1 MARERKKM
9 GRPGIF
15 FHIVEREFGK
25 FFSNSVAVAIFIGAP
40 LLYGVVFGSL
50 YTDGQVYDIPVA
62 VVDASRGAIGE
73 RIVDGLRDHENIAVA
88 GVFACEQG
96 LWDSFVRGDVHAIIT
111 LGPGFDTDVLM
122 GRMPEVH
129 VRLNTANLLVT
140 NYVSGAVQHV
150 LATEETTIRTG
161 AMIRSGTL
169 PAPTAKDHHSAFS
182 VHYSRYFNPS
192 GNYLFFLLPGFLG
205 MVLQQVFM
213 LVTALSFARETEEK
227 TFDELTGKTR
237 SAVMI
242 VFGKSFPYW
251 IMGMLMW
258 LFSLHGI
265 LYWYGVPMD
274 GSPAALYGLSL
285 LFVLSMASIGILVS
299 AAVPSQLKA
308 TEILMVM
315 AAPAFLLS
323 GYTWPLSQM
332 PQAVAAVAKL
342 IPTTHF
348 LEALRKIILADAS
361 MLHLLPET
369 VFLALLAV
377 IPFAATILIVKRNMR
392 A

>member
-1 MARERKKM
+1 M
-9 GRPGIF
+9 GGLRIF

-50 YTDGQVYDIPVA
+50 YADGQVYDIPVA
-62 VVDASRGAIGE
+62 VVDGSRGAIGE
-73 RIVDGLRDHENIAVA
+73 RIVDGLRENENVSVA

-96 LWDSFVRGDVHAIIT
+96 LWDSFVRGDMQAIIT
-111 LGPGFDTDVLM
+111 LGPDFDKDVLL

-129 VRLNTANLLVT
+129 VRLNMTNILVA

-150 LATEETTIRTG
+150 LAVQEAKIRTG
-161 AMIRSGTL
+161 AMIRQGSV
-169 PAPTAKDHHSAFS
+169 PAPIAQDHHGAFG
-182 VHYSRYFNPS
+182 VHYSSYFNPT

-205 MVLQQVFM
+205 MVLQQVFL
-213 LVTALSFARETEEK
+213 LVVALSFAREAEEK
-227 TFDELTGKTR
+227 TFDELTGKTF
-237 SAVMI
+237 SAAMI
-242 VFGKSFPYW
+242 VFGKAVPYW

-265 LYWYGVPMD
+265 LYWYGVPLG
-274 GSPAALYGLSL
+274 GSLVALYGLSL
-285 LFVLSMASIGILVS
+285 LFVLSMTSIGILVS
-299 AAVPSQLKA
+299 AAFPSQLKA

-361 MLHLLPET
+361 MSHLLPEA
-369 VFLALLAV
+369 VFLTILAV
-377 IPFAATILIVKRNMR
+377 IPFAATIYIVKRNMR

>member
-1 MARERKKM
+1 M
-9 GRPGIF
+9 GGLRVF

-50 YTDGQVYDIPVA
+50 YADGQVYDIPIA
-62 VVDASRGAIGE
+62 VVDGSRGAIGE
-73 RIVDGLRDHENIAVA
+73 RIVDGLREHENVSVA

-111 LGPGFDTDVLM
+111 LGPDFDKDVLL

-129 VRLNTANLLVT
+129 VRLNMANMLVA

-150 LATEETTIRTG
+150 LATQEVKIRTG
-161 AMIRSGTL
+161 AMIRQGSV
-169 PAPTAKDHHSAFS
+169 PAPVAQDHHGAFS

-205 MVLQQVFM
+205 MVLQQVFL
-213 LVTALSFARETEEK
+213 LVAALSFAREAEEK
-227 TFDELTGKTR
+227 TFNELIVKTR
-237 SAVMI
+237 SAAMI
-242 VFGKSFPYW
+242 VLGKAVPYW

-265 LYWYGVPMD
+265 LYWYGVPID

-285 LFVLSMASIGILVS
+285 LFVLSMTSIGILVS

-348 LEALRKIILADAS
+348 LEALRKIILADAA
-361 MLHLLPET
+361 MPHLLRES

-377 IPFAATILIVKRNMR
+377 IPFVLTIIIVKRKIRQQN
-392 A
+392 

>member
-1 MARERKKM
+1 
-9 GRPGIF
+9 
-15 FHIVEREFGK
+15 
-25 FFSNSVAVAIFIGAP
+25 
-40 LLYGVVFGSL
+40 
-50 YTDGQVYDIPVA
+50 
-62 VVDASRGAIGE
+62 
-73 RIVDGLRDHENIAVA
+73 
-88 GVFACEQG
+88 
-96 LWDSFVRGDVHAIIT
+96 
-111 LGPGFDTDVLM
+111 
-122 GRMPEVH
+122 
-129 VRLNTANLLVT
+129 
-140 NYVSGAVQHV
+140 
-150 LATEETTIRTG
+150 
-161 AMIRSGTL
+161 
-169 PAPTAKDHHSAFS
+169 
-182 VHYSRYFNPS
+182 
-192 GNYLFFLLPGFLG
+192 
-205 MVLQQVFM
+205 
-213 LVTALSFARETEEK
+213 
-227 TFDELTGKTR
+227 
-237 SAVMI
+237 
-242 VFGKSFPYW
+242 
-251 IMGMLMW
+251 
-258 LFSLHGI
+258 
-265 LYWYGVPMD
+265 MD

-361 MLHLLPET
+361 MLHLLPEA

>member
-1 MARERKKM
+1 M
-9 GRPGIF
+9 GGLSVF
-15 FHIVEREFGK
+15 FYIVEREFGK

-40 LLYGVVFGSL
+40 LLYGVVFGAL

-62 VVDASRGAIGE
+62 VVDSSRGAIGE
-73 RIVDGLRDHENIAVA
+73 RIVDGFRDHENIAIA

-96 LWDSFVRGDVHAIIT
+96 LWDSFVRGDVQAIIT
-111 LGPGFDTDVLM
+111 LGPDFDKDVLL

-129 VRLNTANLLVT
+129 VRLNMANMLVA

-150 LATEETTIRTG
+150 LATQEAAIRTG
-161 AMIRSGTL
+161 TMIRQGSV
-169 PAPTAKDHHSAFS
+169 PAPVAQDRHGAFG

-205 MVLQQVFM
+205 MVLQQVFL
-213 LVTALSFARETEEK
+213 LVTALSFAREAEEK
-227 TFDELTGKTR
+227 TFDELIGKTR

-242 VFGKSFPYW
+242 VFAKSFPYW
-251 IMGMLMW
+251 IMGLLMW

-285 LFVLSMASIGILVS
+285 LFVLSMTSIGILVS

-361 MLHLLPET
+361 MMHLLSES
-369 VFLALLAV
+369 FYLALLAA
-377 IPFAATILIVKRNMR
+377 IPFAVTIYIVDRKFRV
-392 A
+392 